1 MFSDSIKIADQVEA
15 ARQSRMC
22 RAVHVH
28 KKHITVTNKKS
39 NHKHDQDK
47 STSKHDQD
55 KNTGKHDQ
63 DKPQRIKIYPKE
75 VDIKAELMSRR
86 QNSATLYGSS
96 P

>member
-15 ARQSRMC
+15 VRQSRMC

-28 KKHITVTNKKS
+28 KKHITATNKKS
-39 NHKHDQDK
+39 NQ
-47 STSKHDQD
+47 KHDQD

-75 VDIKAELMSRR
+75 VGIKA
-86 QNSATLYGSS
+86 
-96 P
+96 